1 MKPFISY
8 IILGV
13 IWITIL
19 VRCLPIR
26 KIRRKKFEIF
36 AETGIGLFI
45 SVIVLGLTSF
55 NNIMLSRA
63 GIISL
68 QYMSILFFLVGIML
82 IVSSFI
88 SLKLIG
94 KPSKGLENTT
104 KMIHKG
110 IFKILRHP
118 LYLGLS
124 LLTIGFLFAYQA
136 YILIIIVL
144 VAVVLFYIASRF
156 EDDYNI
162 NKFGSSYKEYMQ
174 KVPRWN
180 FILGLIRL
188 KNTNL

>member
-19 VRCLPIR
+19 VRCLPIS
-26 KIRRKKFEIF
+26 KIIRKK
-36 AETGIGLFI
+36 
-45 SVIVLGLTSF
+45 
-55 NNIMLSRA
+55 
-63 GIISL
+63 
-68 QYMSILFFLVGIML
+68 
-82 IVSSFI
+82 
-88 SLKLIG
+88 
-94 KPSKGLENTT
+94 
-104 KMIHKG
+104 
-110 IFKILRHP
+110 FKILRHP

-136 YILIIIVL
+136 NILIIIIGL
-144 VAVVLFYIASRF
+144 VAVVLFYIASRV